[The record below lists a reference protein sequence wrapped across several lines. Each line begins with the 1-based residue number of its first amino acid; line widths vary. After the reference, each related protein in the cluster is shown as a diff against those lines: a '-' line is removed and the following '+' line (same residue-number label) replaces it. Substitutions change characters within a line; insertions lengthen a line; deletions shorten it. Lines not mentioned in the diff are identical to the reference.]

1 MKAEPFLDDRGPR
14 IDHGFNMR
22 DKPDKY
28 VGRRRASDQPVGD
41 ETRANIES
49 DTPVVYLGIE
59 SASGLGDI
67 VVAASM
73 SFKKAVRAVQE
84 FSSKIEG
91 LEIFPE
97 RMFLPSAGPVHMR
110 TNDGHVS
117 AYRIEPVDVL

>member
-1 MKAEPFLDDRGPR
+1 MKEPFLDDTRLPALS
-14 IDHGFNMR
+14 HGFNMR
-22 DKPDKY
+22 DRPDKY
-28 VGRRRASDQPVGD
+28 VGKRRASDQPVGD

-59 SASGLGDI
+59 SATGLGDI

-73 SFKKAVRAVQE
+73 SFKQAVQAVQE

-97 RMFLPSAGPVHMR
+97 RTYLPSAGPVHMR
-110 TNDGHVS
+110 TGDGRSS
-117 AYRIEPVDVL
+117 AYRVEPVDLL